1 MCSGVRS
8 LTRSFL
14 ALAAVRSARVG
25 GSRLAR
31 GTGFVASSPLGWGTL
46 WALGPVG
53 VWGLAQ
59 PRKGCSPWEESEVG
73 NCSVGRDL
81 ALCEI
86 LAFGYW
92 PGYFGCRGGVL
103 LDEVSPV
110 AGSRPG

>member
-1 MCSGVRS
+1 M
-8 LTRSFL
+8 
-14 ALAAVRSARVG
+14 
-25 GSRLAR
+25 
-31 GTGFVASSPLGWGTL
+31 
-46 WALGPVG
+46 
-53 VWGLAQ
+53 
-59 PRKGCSPWEESEVG
+59 SEVG